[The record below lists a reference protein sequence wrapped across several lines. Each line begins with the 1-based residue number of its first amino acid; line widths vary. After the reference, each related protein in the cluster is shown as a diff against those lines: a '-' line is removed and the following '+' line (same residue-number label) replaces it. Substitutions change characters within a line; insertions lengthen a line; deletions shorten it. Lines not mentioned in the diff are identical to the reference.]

1 MALLRSLTLIW
12 PGMPWLWLRGS
23 RSGLVLALAFAV
35 TVDVAIVTTW
45 IWSELVRIEVT
56 IGLWTAAA
64 AVWVVATASAVAA
77 FPPAIPRPRTA
88 EADALFVKARDAYLG
103 RDWPAAETHLER
115 LLAIAPT
122 DGEAQLL
129 KATLLRRLGRTTAAQ
144 AALDAL
150 AAGDSGGPWRA
161 EIARERRLVGHAG
174 RPAAGGDPAPEPTLL
189 PLRDAGGDDAAGTMA
204 A

>member
-1 MALLRSLTLIW
+1 MGLFRTLTLIW

-35 TVDVAIVTTW
+35 TVDVAVVTTW

-64 AVWVVATASAVAA
+64 AVWVIATASAVAA
-77 FPPAIPRPRTA
+77 FPAAIPRPRTG
-88 EADALFVKARDAYLG
+88 EANALFVKARDAYLG
-103 RDWPAAETHLER
+103 RDWPAAEAHLDH
-115 LLAIAPT
+115 LLTVAPT

-129 KATLLRRLGRTTAAQ
+129 RATLLRRLGRTAAAM

-150 AAGDSGGPWRA
+150 AVSDSGGPWGA
-161 EIARERRLVGHAG
+161 EIARERMLASRGT
-174 RPAAGGDPAPEPTLL
+174 RPATGGGAPTEATIL
-189 PLRDAGGDDAAGTMA
+189 PLRNDGADDALDKMA